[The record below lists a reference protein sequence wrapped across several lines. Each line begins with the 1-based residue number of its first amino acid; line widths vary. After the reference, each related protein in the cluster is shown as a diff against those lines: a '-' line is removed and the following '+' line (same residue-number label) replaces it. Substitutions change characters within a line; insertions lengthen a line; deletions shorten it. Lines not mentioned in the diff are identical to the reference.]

1 MEDLRRRYE
10 RSQEELKRTQRLLQ
24 KEVGEG
30 CDFSKLSEEGW
41 RGRAQQIVMLK
52 TKLKRLEAA
61 VQDGES
67 VATGKTRTSMSMATN
82 AAASRRMD
90 VDMRADA
97 DLQAMEREK

>member
-1 MEDLRRRYE
+1 MEELRRRFE

-30 CDFSKLSEEGW
+30 CDLNKLSEEGW

-61 VQDGES
+61 VQDGDS
-67 VATGKTRTSMSMATN
+67 VATGKSRSSLSTVTAV
-82 AAASRRMD
+82 SRRVD
-90 VDMRADA
+90 VDLRAEA